1 MGVILIQT
9 SKVMTKRSVLYWL
22 VCTVLAFFA
31 AAHAGESSSA
41 VDAVS
46 TATTVQAN
54 LVPVPES
61 VRAVLLFLGIVA
73 VAFCYNRA
81 WVNFRRKPGS

>member
-1 MGVILIQT
+1 MILIQT
-9 SKVMTKRSVLYWL
+9 LKAMTKRSVLYWL

-41 VDAVS
+41 VDAVR
-46 TATTVQAN
+46 TAATVQAN
-54 LVPVPES
+54 VLQVPES
-61 VRAVLLFLGIVA
+61 VRAVLLFLGIFA